1 MRTAISNVRDIPRQ
15 NDFLN
20 IETIYNITTVI
31 DLRFGTAGPLKIQSY
46 YDDGIM
52 EVVSGLFSTILIIQ

>member
-31 DLRFGTAGPLKIQSY
+31 ALRSGTVDLLKIQSY